1 MMMTEKVVTT
11 QNYGTVRIVLNSN
24 NNSCSNE
31 LELER
36 FADADTILPFYRIP
50 LTGEHLAEWAVNALR
65 TEEGCTCKRLVVANG
80 ITAGVRRATRKN
92 SKLVYYY
99 NNHPCEDSSSSSNPP
114 SATIIRNGKE
124 QILTFDE
131 LKADPD
137 KEEKFILYVTSLI

>member
-11 QNYGTVRIVLNSN
+11 QNYGTVSIVLNSN

-65 TEEGCTCKRLVVANG
+65 MEEGCTCKRLVVANG
-80 ITAGVRRATRKN
+80 ITSGVRRATRKD
-92 SKLVYYY
+92 SKLVYYCY
-99 NNHPCEDSSSSSNPP
+99 HSCEEDSGSPP

-124 QILTFDE
+124 KILTFDE